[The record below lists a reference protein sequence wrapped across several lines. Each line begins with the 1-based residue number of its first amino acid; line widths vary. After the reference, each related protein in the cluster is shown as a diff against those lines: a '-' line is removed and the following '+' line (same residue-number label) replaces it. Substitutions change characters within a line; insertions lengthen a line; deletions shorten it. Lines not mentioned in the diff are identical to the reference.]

1 MNEAIKNEWES
12 TRVFA
17 DGASSGNP
25 GPGGW
30 GVVIFGVDGKVLEKG
45 GGHPAT
51 TNNRM
56 ELMATIEALRAIP
69 RDQEVEI
76 CTDSAYVINGITG
89 WCFGWR
95 RNGWKTK
102 EGADVLN
109 RELWESLF
117 ALVQGRKITWT
128 KVRGH
133 AGIPGNER
141 ADEIAVSFSKG
152 PRTTLYSGSRLGY
165 DIIPEL
171 PDNPDLGSSSS
182 KSSKQHAKQPA
193 FSYLSLIGGSVVR
206 HKTWVQCERR
216 VKGQSGAKFK
226 KALSL
231 QNEREILRGWGFSSA
246 AGVKD
251 DQS

>member
-1 MNEAIKNEWES
+1 MDKEWEK

-30 GVVIFGVDGKVLEKG
+30 GVVIFGINGTVVEKG
-45 GGHPAT
+45 GFHPLT

-56 ELMATIEALRAIP
+56 ELQATIEALRAIP

-102 EGADVLN
+102 EGTEVLN
-109 RELWESLF
+109 REFWEQLF
-117 ALVQGRKITWT
+117 ALVQGRKIKWT

-141 ADEIAVSFSKG
+141 ADAIAVSFSKG
-152 PRTTLYSGSRLGY
+152 PRTTLYSGSRFGY

-171 PDNPDLGSSSS
+171 PANPDEGSSAPRSS
-182 KSSKQHAKQPA
+182 KSQQPKQPA
-193 FSYLSLIGGSVVR
+193 FSYLSMVGSSVMR
-206 HKTWVQCERR
+206 HKTWTQCERR

-226 KALSL
+226 KALSAE
-231 QNEREILRGWGFSSA
+231 NESEILRGWGISASA
-246 AGVKD
+246 AVSD
-251 DQS
+251 DPS